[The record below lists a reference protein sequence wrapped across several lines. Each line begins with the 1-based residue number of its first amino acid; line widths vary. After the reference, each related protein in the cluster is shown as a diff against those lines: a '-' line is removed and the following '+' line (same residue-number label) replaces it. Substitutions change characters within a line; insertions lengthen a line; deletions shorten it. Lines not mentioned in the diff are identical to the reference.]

1 MCGYRSQGIST
12 QLSSTLNASAIS
24 KIEKKSGLTLDFQE
38 FSVIVAIL
46 ALVYLQQTINDQPI
60 SQKQTIMGL
69 VAATM

>member
-60 SQKQTIMGL
+60 SQKQTIRGL